1 MTNDHP
7 MKRPIPRFIS
17 IMAVFLGGIDLLRGI
32 MHTVVLPYS
41 ATHIACLDLSGPT
54 APDLLRLLG
63 LFGISN
69 YITGATLILT
79 GLYARPIAL
88 VLLGLIPTFYG
99 LGLLTIHAAMN
110 PYPPSTAQ
118 WGGRPFMMINLSLYV
133 LTFLAGIFV
142 LRHRKTKPQ
151 IQSLLFDEA
160 HPPRVGPV
168 RPNPIPVTA
177 PHRILHSPS
186 RPKTARNFRQ
196 TEPPRPWLPRL
207 QLTER
212 KNVQPPPRA
221 QHRPQSPN
229 IFSSLL
235 IRKSVE

>member
-1 MTNDHP
+1 MN
-7 MKRPIPRFIS
+7 RPIPKFIS
-17 IMAVFLGGIDLLRGI
+17 IMAVLLGGIDLLRGF

-88 VLLGLIPTFYG
+88 VLLGLIPAFYG

-110 PYPPSTAQ
+110 PYPHSTAQ

-142 LRHRKTKPQ
+142 LRHRKTKP
-151 IQSLLFDEA
+151 
-160 HPPRVGPV
+160 
-168 RPNPIPVTA
+168 
-177 PHRILHSPS
+177 
-186 RPKTARNFRQ
+186 
-196 TEPPRPWLPRL
+196 
-207 QLTER
+207 
-212 KNVQPPPRA
+212 
-221 QHRPQSPN
+221 
-229 IFSSLL
+229 
-235 IRKSVE
+235 

>member
-1 MTNDHP
+1 MY
-7 MKRPIPRFIS
+7 RPIPKFIS
-17 IMAVFLGGIDLLRGI
+17 IMAVFLGGIDLLRGF
-32 MHTVVLPYS
+32 MHTVILPYS

-88 VLLGLIPTFYG
+88 VLLGLIPAFYG
-99 LGLLTIHAAMN
+99 LGLLTIHAATN

-142 LRHRKTKPQ
+142 LRHRKTKP
-151 IQSLLFDEA
+151 
-160 HPPRVGPV
+160 
-168 RPNPIPVTA
+168 
-177 PHRILHSPS
+177 
-186 RPKTARNFRQ
+186 
-196 TEPPRPWLPRL
+196 
-207 QLTER
+207 
-212 KNVQPPPRA
+212 
-221 QHRPQSPN
+221 
-229 IFSSLL
+229 
-235 IRKSVE
+235 

>member
-1 MTNDHP
+1 MN
-7 MKRPIPRFIS
+7 RPIPKFIS
-17 IMAVFLGGIDLLRGI
+17 IMAVFLGVIDLLRGF

-41 ATHIACLDLSGPT
+41 ATHIASLDLSGPT

-88 VLLGLIPTFYG
+88 VLLGLIPAFYG

-118 WGGRPFMMINLSLYV
+118 WGGRPFMMVNLSLYM

-142 LRHRKTKPQ
+142 LRHRKTKP
-151 IQSLLFDEA
+151 
-160 HPPRVGPV
+160 
-168 RPNPIPVTA
+168 
-177 PHRILHSPS
+177 
-186 RPKTARNFRQ
+186 
-196 TEPPRPWLPRL
+196 
-207 QLTER
+207 
-212 KNVQPPPRA
+212 
-221 QHRPQSPN
+221 
-229 IFSSLL
+229 
-235 IRKSVE
+235 

>member
-1 MTNDHP
+1 MN
-7 MKRPIPRFIS
+7 RPIPKFIS
-17 IMAVFLGGIDLLRGI
+17 IMAVLLGVIDLLRGF

-41 ATHIACLDLSGPT
+41 ATQIACLDLSGPT

-88 VLLGLIPTFYG
+88 VLLGLIPAFYG

-142 LRHRKTKPQ
+142 LRHRKTKP
-151 IQSLLFDEA
+151 
-160 HPPRVGPV
+160 
-168 RPNPIPVTA
+168 
-177 PHRILHSPS
+177 
-186 RPKTARNFRQ
+186 
-196 TEPPRPWLPRL
+196 
-207 QLTER
+207 
-212 KNVQPPPRA
+212 
-221 QHRPQSPN
+221 
-229 IFSSLL
+229 
-235 IRKSVE
+235 

>member
-1 MTNDHP
+1 MSDHP
-7 MKRPIPRFIS
+7 MNRPIPKFIS
-17 IMAVFLGGIDLLRGI
+17 IMAVFLGVIDLLRGF

-41 ATHIACLDLSGPT
+41 ATHIASLDLSGPT

-88 VLLGLIPTFYG
+88 VLLGLIPAFYG

-118 WGGRPFMMINLSLYV
+118 WGGRPFMMVNLSLYV

-142 LRHRKTKPQ
+142 LRQRKTKP
-151 IQSLLFDEA
+151 
-160 HPPRVGPV
+160 
-168 RPNPIPVTA
+168 
-177 PHRILHSPS
+177 
-186 RPKTARNFRQ
+186 
-196 TEPPRPWLPRL
+196 
-207 QLTER
+207 
-212 KNVQPPPRA
+212 
-221 QHRPQSPN
+221 
-229 IFSSLL
+229 
-235 IRKSVE
+235 

>member
-1 MTNDHP
+1 MN
-7 MKRPIPRFIS
+7 RPIPKFIS
-17 IMAVFLGGIDLLRGI
+17 IMAVFLGVIDLLRGF

-54 APDLLRLLG
+54 ATDLLRLLG

-88 VLLGLIPTFYG
+88 VLLGLIPAFYG

-142 LRHRKTKPQ
+142 LRHRKTKP
-151 IQSLLFDEA
+151 
-160 HPPRVGPV
+160 
-168 RPNPIPVTA
+168 
-177 PHRILHSPS
+177 
-186 RPKTARNFRQ
+186 
-196 TEPPRPWLPRL
+196 
-207 QLTER
+207 
-212 KNVQPPPRA
+212 
-221 QHRPQSPN
+221 
-229 IFSSLL
+229 
-235 IRKSVE
+235 

>member
-1 MTNDHP
+1 
-7 MKRPIPRFIS
+7 
-17 IMAVFLGGIDLLRGI
+17 MAIFLGSIDLLRGF

-88 VLLGLIPTFYG
+88 VLLGLIPAFYG
-99 LGLLTIHAAMN
+99 LGLLTIHAATN

-142 LRHRKTKPQ
+142 LRHRKTKP
-151 IQSLLFDEA
+151 
-160 HPPRVGPV
+160 
-168 RPNPIPVTA
+168 
-177 PHRILHSPS
+177 
-186 RPKTARNFRQ
+186 
-196 TEPPRPWLPRL
+196 
-207 QLTER
+207 
-212 KNVQPPPRA
+212 
-221 QHRPQSPN
+221 
-229 IFSSLL
+229 
-235 IRKSVE
+235 

>member
-1 MTNDHP
+1 MN
-7 MKRPIPRFIS
+7 RPIPNFIS
-17 IMAVFLGGIDLLRGI
+17 IMAVFLGVIDLLRGF

-88 VLLGLIPTFYG
+88 VLLGLIPAFYG

-142 LRHRKTKPQ
+142 LRHRKTKP
-151 IQSLLFDEA
+151 
-160 HPPRVGPV
+160 
-168 RPNPIPVTA
+168 
-177 PHRILHSPS
+177 
-186 RPKTARNFRQ
+186 
-196 TEPPRPWLPRL
+196 
-207 QLTER
+207 
-212 KNVQPPPRA
+212 
-221 QHRPQSPN
+221 
-229 IFSSLL
+229 
-235 IRKSVE
+235 

>member
-88 VLLGLIPTFYG
+88 ALLGLIPIFYG

-118 WGGRPFMMINLSLYV
+118 WGGRPFMMVNLSLYV

-142 LRHRKTKPQ
+142 LRHRKTKP
-151 IQSLLFDEA
+151 
-160 HPPRVGPV
+160 
-168 RPNPIPVTA
+168 
-177 PHRILHSPS
+177 
-186 RPKTARNFRQ
+186 
-196 TEPPRPWLPRL
+196 
-207 QLTER
+207 
-212 KNVQPPPRA
+212 
-221 QHRPQSPN
+221 
-229 IFSSLL
+229 
-235 IRKSVE
+235 

>member
-1 MTNDHP
+1 
-7 MKRPIPRFIS
+7 
-17 IMAVFLGGIDLLRGI
+17 MAVFLGGIDLLRGF

-99 LGLLTIHAAMN
+99 LGHLTIHAAIN

-142 LRHRKTKPQ
+142 LRHRKTKP
-151 IQSLLFDEA
+151 
-160 HPPRVGPV
+160 
-168 RPNPIPVTA
+168 
-177 PHRILHSPS
+177 
-186 RPKTARNFRQ
+186 
-196 TEPPRPWLPRL
+196 
-207 QLTER
+207 
-212 KNVQPPPRA
+212 
-221 QHRPQSPN
+221 
-229 IFSSLL
+229 
-235 IRKSVE
+235 

>member
-1 MTNDHP
+1 MN
-7 MKRPIPRFIS
+7 RPIPKFIS
-17 IMAVFLGGIDLLRGI
+17 IMAVFLGVIDLLRGF

-54 APDLLRLLG
+54 ATDLLRLLG

-88 VLLGLIPTFYG
+88 VLLGLIPAFYG

-118 WGGRPFMMINLSLYV
+118 WGGRPFMIVNLSLYV

-142 LRHRKTKPQ
+142 LRHRKTKP
-151 IQSLLFDEA
+151 
-160 HPPRVGPV
+160 
-168 RPNPIPVTA
+168 
-177 PHRILHSPS
+177 
-186 RPKTARNFRQ
+186 
-196 TEPPRPWLPRL
+196 
-207 QLTER
+207 
-212 KNVQPPPRA
+212 
-221 QHRPQSPN
+221 
-229 IFSSLL
+229 
-235 IRKSVE
+235 

>member
-1 MTNDHP
+1 MN
-7 MKRPIPRFIS
+7 RPIPKFIS
-17 IMAVFLGGIDLLRGI
+17 IMAVFLGAIDLLRGF

-88 VLLGLIPTFYG
+88 VLLGLIPAFYG

-118 WGGRPFMMINLSLYV
+118 WGGRPFMIVNLSLYV

-142 LRHRKTKPQ
+142 LRHRKTKP
-151 IQSLLFDEA
+151 
-160 HPPRVGPV
+160 
-168 RPNPIPVTA
+168 
-177 PHRILHSPS
+177 
-186 RPKTARNFRQ
+186 
-196 TEPPRPWLPRL
+196 
-207 QLTER
+207 
-212 KNVQPPPRA
+212 
-221 QHRPQSPN
+221 
-229 IFSSLL
+229 
-235 IRKSVE
+235 

>member
-1 MTNDHP
+1 
-7 MKRPIPRFIS
+7 
-17 IMAVFLGGIDLLRGI
+17 MAVLLGVIDLLRGF

-41 ATHIACLDLSGPT
+41 ATQIACLDLSGPT

-88 VLLGLIPTFYG
+88 VLLGLIPAFYG

-142 LRHRKTKPQ
+142 LRHRKTKP
-151 IQSLLFDEA
+151 
-160 HPPRVGPV
+160 
-168 RPNPIPVTA
+168 
-177 PHRILHSPS
+177 
-186 RPKTARNFRQ
+186 
-196 TEPPRPWLPRL
+196 
-207 QLTER
+207 
-212 KNVQPPPRA
+212 
-221 QHRPQSPN
+221 
-229 IFSSLL
+229 
-235 IRKSVE
+235 

>member
-1 MTNDHP
+1 
-7 MKRPIPRFIS
+7 MKRPIPKFIS
-17 IMAVFLGGIDLLRGI
+17 IMAVFLGGIDLLRGF

-88 VLLGLIPTFYG
+88 VLLGLIPAFYG

-142 LRHRKTKPQ
+142 LRHRKTKP
-151 IQSLLFDEA
+151 
-160 HPPRVGPV
+160 
-168 RPNPIPVTA
+168 
-177 PHRILHSPS
+177 
-186 RPKTARNFRQ
+186 
-196 TEPPRPWLPRL
+196 
-207 QLTER
+207 
-212 KNVQPPPRA
+212 
-221 QHRPQSPN
+221 
-229 IFSSLL
+229 
-235 IRKSVE
+235 

>member
-1 MTNDHP
+1 MN
-7 MKRPIPRFIS
+7 KPIPKFIS
-17 IMAVFLGGIDLLRGI
+17 IMAVFLGVIDLLRGF

-79 GLYARPIAL
+79 GLYARPIGL
-88 VLLGLIPTFYG
+88 ILLGLIPAFYG

-142 LRHRKTKPQ
+142 LRHRKTKP
-151 IQSLLFDEA
+151 
-160 HPPRVGPV
+160 
-168 RPNPIPVTA
+168 
-177 PHRILHSPS
+177 
-186 RPKTARNFRQ
+186 
-196 TEPPRPWLPRL
+196 
-207 QLTER
+207 
-212 KNVQPPPRA
+212 
-221 QHRPQSPN
+221 
-229 IFSSLL
+229 
-235 IRKSVE
+235 

>member
-1 MTNDHP
+1 
-7 MKRPIPRFIS
+7 
-17 IMAVFLGGIDLLRGI
+17 MAVFLGGIDLVRGF

-79 GLYARPIAL
+79 GLYARPLAL
-88 VLLGLIPTFYG
+88 VLLGLIPAFYG

-142 LRHRKTKPQ
+142 LRHRKTKP
-151 IQSLLFDEA
+151 
-160 HPPRVGPV
+160 
-168 RPNPIPVTA
+168 
-177 PHRILHSPS
+177 
-186 RPKTARNFRQ
+186 
-196 TEPPRPWLPRL
+196 
-207 QLTER
+207 
-212 KNVQPPPRA
+212 
-221 QHRPQSPN
+221 
-229 IFSSLL
+229 
-235 IRKSVE
+235 

>member
-1 MTNDHP
+1 MN
-7 MKRPIPRFIS
+7 RPIPKFIS
-17 IMAVFLGGIDLLRGI
+17 IMAVFLGGIDLLRGF

-88 VLLGLIPTFYG
+88 VLLGMIPAFYG

-142 LRHRKTKPQ
+142 LRHRKTKP
-151 IQSLLFDEA
+151 
-160 HPPRVGPV
+160 
-168 RPNPIPVTA
+168 
-177 PHRILHSPS
+177 
-186 RPKTARNFRQ
+186 
-196 TEPPRPWLPRL
+196 
-207 QLTER
+207 
-212 KNVQPPPRA
+212 
-221 QHRPQSPN
+221 
-229 IFSSLL
+229 
-235 IRKSVE
+235 

>member
-1 MTNDHP
+1 MN
-7 MKRPIPRFIS
+7 RPTPKFIS
-17 IMAVFLGGIDLLRGI
+17 IMAVFLGVIDLLRGF

-41 ATHIACLDLSGPT
+41 ATHIASLDLSGPT

-88 VLLGLIPTFYG
+88 VLLGLIPAFYG
-99 LGLLTIHAAMN
+99 LGLLSIHAAMN

-142 LRHRKTKPQ
+142 LRHRKTKP
-151 IQSLLFDEA
+151 
-160 HPPRVGPV
+160 
-168 RPNPIPVTA
+168 
-177 PHRILHSPS
+177 
-186 RPKTARNFRQ
+186 
-196 TEPPRPWLPRL
+196 
-207 QLTER
+207 
-212 KNVQPPPRA
+212 
-221 QHRPQSPN
+221 
-229 IFSSLL
+229 
-235 IRKSVE
+235 

>member
-1 MTNDHP
+1 MSDHP
-7 MKRPIPRFIS
+7 MNRPIPKFIS
-17 IMAVFLGGIDLLRGI
+17 IMAVFLGGIDLLRGF

-54 APDLLRLLG
+54 ATDLLRLLG

-88 VLLGLIPTFYG
+88 VLLGLIPAFYG

-118 WGGRPFMMINLSLYV
+118 WGGRPFMMVNLSLYV

-142 LRHRKTKPQ
+142 LRQRKTKP
-151 IQSLLFDEA
+151 
-160 HPPRVGPV
+160 
-168 RPNPIPVTA
+168 
-177 PHRILHSPS
+177 
-186 RPKTARNFRQ
+186 
-196 TEPPRPWLPRL
+196 
-207 QLTER
+207 
-212 KNVQPPPRA
+212 
-221 QHRPQSPN
+221 
-229 IFSSLL
+229 
-235 IRKSVE
+235 

>member
-1 MTNDHP
+1 MN
-7 MKRPIPRFIS
+7 RPIPKFIS
-17 IMAVFLGGIDLLRGI
+17 IMAVFLGAIDLLRGF

-88 VLLGLIPTFYG
+88 VLLGLIPAFYG

-118 WGGRPFMMINLSLYV
+118 WGGRPFMMVNLSLYV

-142 LRHRKTKPQ
+142 LRHRKTKP
-151 IQSLLFDEA
+151 
-160 HPPRVGPV
+160 
-168 RPNPIPVTA
+168 
-177 PHRILHSPS
+177 
-186 RPKTARNFRQ
+186 
-196 TEPPRPWLPRL
+196 
-207 QLTER
+207 
-212 KNVQPPPRA
+212 
-221 QHRPQSPN
+221 
-229 IFSSLL
+229 
-235 IRKSVE
+235 

>member
-1 MTNDHP
+1 
-7 MKRPIPRFIS
+7 
-17 IMAVFLGGIDLLRGI
+17 MAVFLGGIDLVRGF

-88 VLLGLIPTFYG
+88 VLLGLIPAFYG

-118 WGGRPFMMINLSLYV
+118 WGGRPFMMINLALYV

-142 LRHRKTKPQ
+142 LRHRKTKP
-151 IQSLLFDEA
+151 
-160 HPPRVGPV
+160 
-168 RPNPIPVTA
+168 
-177 PHRILHSPS
+177 
-186 RPKTARNFRQ
+186 
-196 TEPPRPWLPRL
+196 
-207 QLTER
+207 
-212 KNVQPPPRA
+212 
-221 QHRPQSPN
+221 
-229 IFSSLL
+229 
-235 IRKSVE
+235 

>member
-1 MTNDHP
+1 MN
-7 MKRPIPRFIS
+7 RPIPKFIS
-17 IMAVFLGGIDLLRGI
+17 IMAVFLGGIDLLRGF

-88 VLLGLIPTFYG
+88 VLLGLIPAFYG

-133 LTFLAGIFV
+133 LTFLAGVFV
-142 LRHRKTKPQ
+142 LRHRKTKP
-151 IQSLLFDEA
+151 
-160 HPPRVGPV
+160 
-168 RPNPIPVTA
+168 
-177 PHRILHSPS
+177 
-186 RPKTARNFRQ
+186 
-196 TEPPRPWLPRL
+196 
-207 QLTER
+207 
-212 KNVQPPPRA
+212 
-221 QHRPQSPN
+221 
-229 IFSSLL
+229 
-235 IRKSVE
+235 

>member
-1 MTNDHP
+1 MN
-7 MKRPIPRFIS
+7 RPIPKFIS
-17 IMAVFLGGIDLLRGI
+17 IMAVFLGGIDLLRGF

-88 VLLGLIPTFYG
+88 VLLGLIPAFYG
-99 LGLLTIHAAMN
+99 LGLLTIHAATN

-142 LRHRKTKPQ
+142 LRHRKTKP
-151 IQSLLFDEA
+151 
-160 HPPRVGPV
+160 
-168 RPNPIPVTA
+168 
-177 PHRILHSPS
+177 
-186 RPKTARNFRQ
+186 
-196 TEPPRPWLPRL
+196 
-207 QLTER
+207 
-212 KNVQPPPRA
+212 
-221 QHRPQSPN
+221 
-229 IFSSLL
+229 
-235 IRKSVE
+235 

>member
-1 MTNDHP
+1 
-7 MKRPIPRFIS
+7 
-17 IMAVFLGGIDLLRGI
+17 MAVFLGSIDLLRGF

-69 YITGATLILT
+69 YITGATLIIT

-88 VLLGLIPTFYG
+88 VLLGLIPAFYG

-118 WGGRPFMMINLSLYV
+118 WGGRPFLMINLSLYV

-142 LRHRKTKPQ
+142 LRHRKTKP
-151 IQSLLFDEA
+151 
-160 HPPRVGPV
+160 
-168 RPNPIPVTA
+168 
-177 PHRILHSPS
+177 
-186 RPKTARNFRQ
+186 
-196 TEPPRPWLPRL
+196 
-207 QLTER
+207 
-212 KNVQPPPRA
+212 
-221 QHRPQSPN
+221 
-229 IFSSLL
+229 
-235 IRKSVE
+235 

>member
-1 MTNDHP
+1 MN
-7 MKRPIPRFIS
+7 RPIPKFIS
-17 IMAVFLGGIDLLRGI
+17 IIAVFLGCIDLLRGF

-41 ATHIACLDLSGPT
+41 ATHIACLDLTGPA

-88 VLLGLIPTFYG
+88 VLLGLIPAFYG

-118 WGGRPFMMINLSLYV
+118 WGGRPFIMVNLSLYV

-142 LRHRKTKPQ
+142 LRHRKTKP
-151 IQSLLFDEA
+151 
-160 HPPRVGPV
+160 
-168 RPNPIPVTA
+168 
-177 PHRILHSPS
+177 
-186 RPKTARNFRQ
+186 
-196 TEPPRPWLPRL
+196 
-207 QLTER
+207 
-212 KNVQPPPRA
+212 
-221 QHRPQSPN
+221 
-229 IFSSLL
+229 
-235 IRKSVE
+235 

>member
-1 MTNDHP
+1 MN
-7 MKRPIPRFIS
+7 RPIPKFIS
-17 IMAVFLGGIDLLRGI
+17 IMAVFLGVIDLLRGF

-41 ATHIACLDLSGPT
+41 ATHIASLDLSGPT

-88 VLLGLIPTFYG
+88 VLLGLIPAFYG

-118 WGGRPFMMINLSLYV
+118 WGGRPFMMVNLSLYV

-142 LRHRKTKPQ
+142 LRQRKTKP
-151 IQSLLFDEA
+151 
-160 HPPRVGPV
+160 
-168 RPNPIPVTA
+168 
-177 PHRILHSPS
+177 
-186 RPKTARNFRQ
+186 
-196 TEPPRPWLPRL
+196 
-207 QLTER
+207 
-212 KNVQPPPRA
+212 
-221 QHRPQSPN
+221 
-229 IFSSLL
+229 
-235 IRKSVE
+235 

>member
-1 MTNDHP
+1 MN
-7 MKRPIPRFIS
+7 KPIPKFIS
-17 IMAVFLGGIDLLRGI
+17 IMAVFLGVIDLMRGF

-88 VLLGLIPTFYG
+88 VLLGLIPAFYG
-99 LGLLTIHAAMN
+99 LGLLSIHAAMN

-118 WGGRPFMMINLSLYV
+118 WGGRPFMMVNLSLYV

-142 LRHRKTKPQ
+142 LRHRKTKP
-151 IQSLLFDEA
+151 
-160 HPPRVGPV
+160 
-168 RPNPIPVTA
+168 
-177 PHRILHSPS
+177 
-186 RPKTARNFRQ
+186 
-196 TEPPRPWLPRL
+196 
-207 QLTER
+207 
-212 KNVQPPPRA
+212 
-221 QHRPQSPN
+221 
-229 IFSSLL
+229 
-235 IRKSVE
+235 

>member
-1 MTNDHP
+1 
-7 MKRPIPRFIS
+7 
-17 IMAVFLGGIDLLRGI
+17 MAVFLGGIDLLRGF

-88 VLLGLIPTFYG
+88 VLLGLIPAFYG
-99 LGLLTIHAAMN
+99 LGLLSIHAAMN

-142 LRHRKTKPQ
+142 LRHRKTKP
-151 IQSLLFDEA
+151 
-160 HPPRVGPV
+160 
-168 RPNPIPVTA
+168 
-177 PHRILHSPS
+177 
-186 RPKTARNFRQ
+186 
-196 TEPPRPWLPRL
+196 
-207 QLTER
+207 
-212 KNVQPPPRA
+212 
-221 QHRPQSPN
+221 
-229 IFSSLL
+229 
-235 IRKSVE
+235 